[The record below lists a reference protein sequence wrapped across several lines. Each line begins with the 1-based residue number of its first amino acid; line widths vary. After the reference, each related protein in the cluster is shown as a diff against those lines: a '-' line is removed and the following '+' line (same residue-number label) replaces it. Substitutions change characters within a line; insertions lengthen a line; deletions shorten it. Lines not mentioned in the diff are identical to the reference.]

1 MFTFLLYIVLSL
13 LLRVIAWWLLYM
25 LWYILIPIIVL
36 GLLIYLVLKI
46 YHLIAD
52 EITIHKEKKHQDK
65 D

>member
-13 LLRVIAWWLLYM
+13 LLSVIAWWLLYM

-36 GLLIYLVLKI
+36 GVLIYLVLKI

-52 EITIHKEKKHQDK
+52 EIRNHKEKKHQDK

>member
-1 MFTFLLYIVLSL
+1 MFTFLLYFIIFLS
-13 LLRVIAWWLLYM
+13 ICAII
-25 LWYILIPIIVL
+25 LWYMLIPIIVLGVL
-36 GLLIYLVLKI
+36 GLLIYLVIKV

>member
-1 MFTFLLYIVLSL
+1 MLTFLLYIILTL
-13 LLRVIAWWLLYM
+13 LLCAISWWLLYM

-36 GLLIYLVLKI
+36 GLLIYFVLKI

-52 EITIHKEKKHQDK
+52 EITIHKKKKHQDK